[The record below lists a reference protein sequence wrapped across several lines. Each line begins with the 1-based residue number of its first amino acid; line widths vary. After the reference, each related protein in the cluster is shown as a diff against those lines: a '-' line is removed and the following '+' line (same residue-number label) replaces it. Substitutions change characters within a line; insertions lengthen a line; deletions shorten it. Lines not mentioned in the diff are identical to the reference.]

1 MTDWKLWSEQPPT
14 RADADERG
22 LVECYGKDT
31 GGRWFADL
39 EPLLA
44 VGDWVYWRT
53 PTPGPSLVAVSVP
66 PSCDCLERL
75 AEAAASTMAFN
86 LDTAGVSDERYLC
99 AVDVRQTILAA
110 IAAKKG
116 EAT

>member
-53 PTPGPSLVAVSVP
+53 PNASLQMSIQNPMLLDKFEEGQKFYVDFTPA
-66 PSCDCLERL
+66 
-75 AEAAASTMAFN
+75 
-86 LDTAGVSDERYLC
+86 
-99 AVDVRQTILAA
+99 
-110 IAAKKG
+110 
-116 EAT
+116 